1 MKISVI
7 IPCYNEEKTILEIL
21 TKVNNQKKKFNLEII
36 ICDDG
41 SNDKTISIIEKHND
55 LCDKLIK
62 LEQNS
67 GKGSALQKAITQ
79 CTGDII
85 LIQDADLE
93 YDPNDYEKIIDPF
106 ITKNADVVYGSR
118 FQGSAAH
125 RLIYFSHRVANFFL
139 TLLAN
144 IMTNINFSDVETGYK
159 AFKSEVLKNIILK
172 EKSFGIEI
180 EITMKIA
187 KLKVKI
193 YEVGI
198 SYNGRTYAEG
208 KKITIKDGFMAV
220 FLIFKYFFSPAHR
233 WLLMKQKKY

>member
-1 MKISVI
+1 MKVSVI
-7 IPCYNEEKTILEIL
+7 IPCYNEDKTILEVL
-21 TKVNNQKKKFNLEII
+21 TKVNNQKNKFNLEII

-41 SNDKTISIIEKHND
+41 SKDRTISIIEEHNN
-55 LCDKLIK
+55 LYDKFIK

-67 GKGSALQKAITQ
+67 GKGIAIQKAIAQ

-85 LIQDADLE
+85 LFQDADLE
-93 YDPNDYEKIIDPF
+93 YDPDDYEKIIEPF
-106 ITKNADVVYGSR
+106 FSKNADVVYGSR

-125 RLIYFSHRVANFFL
+125 RLIYFSHRLGNFFL
-139 TLLAN
+139 TLLTS

-159 AFKSEVLKNIILK
+159 AFKSQVLKNIILK

-208 KKITIKDGFMAV
+208 KKITMKDGFIAV
-220 FLIFKYFFSPAHR
+220 FLIFKYFFSPVHR
-233 WLLMKQKKY
+233 

>member
-1 MKISVI
+1 MKVSVI
-7 IPCYNEEKTILEIL
+7 IPCYNEDKTILEVL
-21 TKVNNQKKKFNLEII
+21 TKVNNQKNKFNLEII

-41 SNDKTISIIEKHND
+41 SKDKTISIIEEHDN
-55 LCDKLIK
+55 LYDKFIK

-67 GKGSALQKAITQ
+67 GKGIAIQKAIAQ
-79 CTGDII
+79 CSGDII
-85 LIQDADLE
+85 LFQDADLE
-93 YDPNDYEKIIDPF
+93 YDPDDYEKMIEPF
-106 ITKNADVVYGSR
+106 FSKNADVVYGSR
-118 FQGSAAH
+118 FHGSAAH
-125 RLIYFSHRVANFFL
+125 RLIYFSHRLGNFFL
-139 TLLAN
+139 TLLTS

-159 AFKSEVLKNIILK
+159 AFKSQVLKNIILK

-208 KKITIKDGFMAV
+208 KKITMKDGFIAV
-220 FLIFKYFFSPAHR
+220 FLIFKYFFSPVHR
-233 WLLMKQKKY
+233 

>member
-1 MKISVI
+1 MKVSVI
-7 IPCYNEEKTILEIL
+7 IPCYNEDKTILEIL
-21 TKVNNQKKKFNLEII
+21 TKVNNQKNKFNLEII

-41 SNDKTISIIEKHND
+41 SKDRTISIIEEHNN
-55 LCDKLIK
+55 LYDKFIK

-67 GKGSALQKAITQ
+67 GKGIAIQKAIAQ

-85 LIQDADLE
+85 LFQDADLE
-93 YDPNDYEKIIDPF
+93 YDPDDYDKIIEPF
-106 ITKNADVVYGSR
+106 FSKNADVVYGSR

-125 RLIYFSHRVANFFL
+125 RLIYFSHRLGNFFL
-139 TLLAN
+139 TLLTS

-159 AFKSEVLKNIILK
+159 AFKSQVLKNIILK

-208 KKITIKDGFMAV
+208 KKITMKDGFIAV
-220 FLIFKYFFSPAHR
+220 FLIFKYFFSPVHR
-233 WLLMKQKKY
+233 